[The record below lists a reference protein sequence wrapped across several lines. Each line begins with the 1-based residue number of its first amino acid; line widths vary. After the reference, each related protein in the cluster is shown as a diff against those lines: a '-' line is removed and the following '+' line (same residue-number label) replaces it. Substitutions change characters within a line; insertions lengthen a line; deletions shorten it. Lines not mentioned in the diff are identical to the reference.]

1 MSFKAIFKTSGSE
14 FRVLSSSYHMYRK
27 VDDMG
32 RPISS
37 TIGGEIK
44 ISVESTGNNLFFEH
58 ISVGEMLKE
67 GTITFIK
74 RNEEATMRELSF
86 QKAFISSFTE
96 TFDHS
101 GGSGAMITSITLV
114 AQVIKMGNA
123 EVVNEWSS

>member
-14 FRVLSSSYHMYRK
+14 FRVLYSSYSVHRK
-27 VDDMG
+27 VDEMG

-44 ISVESTGNNLFFEH
+44 ISVESTGNNIFFEH

-67 GTITFIK
+67 GKITFIK

-86 QKAFISSFTE
+86 QRAFISSFTE

-101 GGSGAMITSITLV
+101 GGSGAMTTTITLV
-114 AQVIKMGNA
+114 AQVITMGNG